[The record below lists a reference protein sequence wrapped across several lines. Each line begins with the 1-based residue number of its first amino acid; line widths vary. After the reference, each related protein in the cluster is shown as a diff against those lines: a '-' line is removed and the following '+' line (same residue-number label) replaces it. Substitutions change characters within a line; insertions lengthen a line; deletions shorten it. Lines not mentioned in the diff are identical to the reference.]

1 LINKKS
7 EVLLKLIDCFVASL
21 LDRLQLVLKDSCS
34 TGRISKASWKNPH
47 NICGYVSFS
56 PDRNP
61 ENKNIDATLILNTVE
76 NFVQMSA
83 DICWSDGEMIYDF
96 GEFEIGYS
104 SPEDLSEKI
113 QKIYSQID
121 DKMFQKMAELI
132 TSNLSP

>member
-21 LDRLQLVLKDSCS
+21 LDRLQLVLKDSYS

-61 ENKNIDATLILNTVE
+61 ENKNIDATLILNTAE